1 MGWRRRWSRRVSEA
15 VLPLAVLAGLAALIR
30 PSGTLAGNSDLI
42 LALLVLAT
50 ALGIAPERFSE
61 LGRRWRLVLAL
72 SVVPFVVLAPTAWAV
87 GRPFESPAREGILAL
102 GLAPTEVA
110 AGGLVVLAGG
120 DAALALAAVTGSL
133 VVSALAGPL
142 LAALLAGTEGAGGG
156 AGELMIRFA
165 LVVIVPL
172 VVGVGARALFPRL
185 ARLESELS
193 ATSTLT
199 VVTLVYASLSGAG
212 GGASLGPALLGS
224 SAFLTASAALAA
236 AFFLLAGA
244 HRGGAYRS
252 TVPLAVGMRDF
263 AVAAA
268 LAAKAFGPPAAA
280 VAGIYGV
287 LVLVAGAAVATFLR
301 RDR

>member
-1 MGWRRRWSRRVSEA
+1 MDGRRRWSRRVGEA
-15 VLPLAVLAGLAALIR
+15 VLPLALLAGLVALIR
-30 PSGTLAGNSDLI
+30 PSGALAENSDLI

-72 SVVPFVVLAPTAWAV
+72 SVVPFAVLAPTAWAI

-110 AGGLVVLAGG
+110 AGGLVALAGG

-142 LAALLAGTEGAGGG
+142 LAALFVGTEGAAGGG
-156 AGELMIRFA
+156 GELVAHFA
-165 LVVIVPL
+165 LVVVAPL
-172 VVGVGARALFPRL
+172 VVGAGARALFPKL
-185 ARLESELS
+185 ARLEPELS
-193 ATSTLT
+193 ALGTLT
-199 VVTLVYASLSGAG
+199 VVALVYASLSGAG
-212 GGASLGPALLGS
+212 GAALGPALLGS
-224 SAFLTASAALAA
+224 AAFLAASAAF
-236 AFFLLAGA
+236 AFAGA
-244 HRGGAYRS
+244 RLVGGAYRS

-280 VAGIYGV
+280 VAGVYGV
-287 LVLVAGAAVATFLR
+287 LVLVAGAGVATLLR
-301 RDR
+301 RGR

>member
-1 MGWRRRWSRRVSEA
+1 MGRRKRWSGRAGEA
-15 VLPLAVLAGLAALIR
+15 VLPFALLAGLLALIR
-30 PSGTLAGNSDLI
+30 PSDALAENSDLI
-42 LALLVLAT
+42 LALLVLTT

-61 LGRRWRLVLAL
+61 LARRWRLVLAL
-72 SVVPFVVLAPTAWAV
+72 SVVPFAVLAPTAWAMSHV
-87 GRPFESPAREGILAL
+87 FASPTREGVLAL

-110 AGGLVVLAGG
+110 AGGLIALAGG

-142 LAALLAGTEGAGGG
+142 LAATLAGAEGAAGGT
-156 AGELMIRFA
+156 GELTVRFA

-172 VVGVGARALFPRL
+172 VVGVGARALYPKL

-212 GGASLGPALLGS
+212 GASLGPALLGS
-224 SAFLTASAALAA
+224 AAFLTASAALAA

-280 VAGIYGV
+280 VAGVYGV
-287 LVLVAGAAVATFLR
+287 LVLVVGAAVATFLR